1 MLQLVSKTRAAAMSR
16 SPGFWFEMRLDLF
29 LKSSRLCLRRTVAQ
43 QLCDA
48 GLVTLNDK
56 PAKSSTPVQ
65 LGNELS
71 IRRRDSVLRVRI
83 VALPKSRQTSR
94 SEASALYEMLSE
106 EKLEDPG
113 L

>member
-1 MLQLVSKTRAAAMSR
+1 
-16 SPGFWFEMRLDLF
+16 MRLDLF

-48 GLVTLNDK
+48 GMISVNGK

-71 IRRRDSVLRVRI
+71 IRRRDGVLRVRI
-83 VALPKSRQTSR
+83 VALPKNRQTSR
-94 SEASALYEMLSE
+94 SEASGLYEILGE
-106 EKLEDPG
+106 EKLEPLD